1 MTTRAPVPAT
11 APPPHPAPLPSP
23 SDALAGLRAAATPYL
38 FFTGKGGVGKTS
50 TASATALGLADA
62 GRRVLLVSTDP
73 ASNLGEVLGVE
84 AGPVPV
90 PVPGA
95 PGLYAV
101 NIDPAAAAAQYR
113 EKVVGPYRGTLPAS
127 AIDQI
132 EEQLSGACTVEIA
145 AFNEFV
151 ALLADPAVT
160 ERFEHV
166 VFDTAPTGHT
176 LRLLSL
182 PAAWSGYLVTNPGG
196 ASCLGP
202 LSELGAQRERYARA
216 METLADPE
224 RTTVV
229 LVTRPDD
236 GPLAEAARTADELRA
251 LGIARQRLVVNGV
264 FTAARRD
271 DPLAV
276 AWQRRAELALDRLPP
291 ALARLTEVDRVP
303 LLPVPPVGLAALR
316 VMLGR
321 EPAERPAADE
331 AAAAVRPGEPGLG
344 ALVDEIAAGGSG
356 LVMTMGKGGVGKTT
370 VAAALA
376 VELAR
381 RGLPVTLT
389 TTDPAAHVDA
399 VAGAGSDRL
408 RVTRIDPAAETAAY
422 TASVLAEA
430 GASLDEDGRR
440 LLAEDL
446 ESPCTEEIAVFHAF
460 ARTVAEAADRFV
472 VVDTAPTGHTL
483 LLLDASRSY
492 QRELSR
498 QAGQTGQTPP
508 AAAVDLLNR
517 LTDPGYTRILL
528 VTLPEATP
536 VHEAAALQADL
547 VRAGIEPFAWVVN
560 QSLAAVSPVDPLLAA
575 KAGAE
580 GRYLTEVTAEHA
592 ERTAVLPWTA
602 VPPVGAEQL
611 AGLAAG
617 GR

>member
-1 MTTRAPVPAT
+1 MTTRAP
-11 APPPHPAPLPSP
+11 APPPHPAPRPAP

-50 TASATALGLADA
+50 TASATALGLAEA
-62 GRRVLLVSTDP
+62 SRRVLLVSTDP
-73 ASNLGEVLGVE
+73 ASNLGEVLGTE
-84 AGPVPV
+84 AGPAPV
-90 PVPGA
+90 AVPGA
-95 PGLYAV
+95 PGLYAM

-127 AIDQI
+127 AIGQI

-160 ERFEHV
+160 ERFAHV

-182 PAAWSGYLVTNPGG
+182 PAAWSDYLVTNPGG

-229 LVTRPDD
+229 LVTRPDH
-236 GPLAEAARTADELRA
+236 GPLAEAARTAGELRS

-264 FTAARRD
+264 FTAARQD
-271 DPLAV
+271 DPPAV
-276 AWQRRAELALDRLPP
+276 AWQRRTEEALDRLPT
-291 ALARLTEVDRVP
+291 ALACITEVDRVP

-321 EPAERPAADE
+321 EPAEQPAVDGT
-331 AAAAVRPGEPGLG
+331 AAALDGEPGLER
-344 ALVDEIAAGGSG
+344 LVDEIAAGGSG

-399 VAGAGSDRL
+399 VAGTGSDRL

-430 GASLDEDGRR
+430 GAALDEDGRR

-446 ESPCTEEIAVFHAF
+446 ESPCTEEIAVFYAF

-547 VRAGIEPFAWVVN
+547 VRAGIKPFAWVVN

-575 KAGAE
+575 KARAE
-580 GRYLTEVTAEHA
+580 ERYLTEVTAEHA